1 MKFRLIFEGAIPPRP
16 RSSLAEIHHIRLK
29 LAPQLEALWNFD
41 PLAGEAKEWI
51 RHPLEN
57 PGEYAILEQRG
68 SSVFAPLISKRNDL
82 QCELDVTFLRQQAS
96 GQLIG
101 DGGDIDNRVK
111 TLLDA
116 LSVPPPAQ
124 ADQFS
129 DIGPSRLVYCLL
141 QDDAL
146 VTKLAVET
154 DRLLRPAES
163 KFDLVAILQVVVRAR
178 RVTWGTI
185 GLLG

>member
-16 RSSLAEIHHIRLK
+16 RTSLAEIHEIRLK
-29 LAPQLEALWNFD
+29 LAPQLEALWTFD
-41 PLAGEAKEWI
+41 PLANEKKKWLK
-51 RHPLEN
+51 HPTPN
-57 PGEYAILEQRG
+57 PQDYAILEQRG

-82 QCELDVTFLRQQAS
+82 QCELEVTFLRQQAA

-124 ADQFS
+124 ADFFS
-129 DIGPSRLVYCLL
+129 MTGPSRILYRLL

-146 VTKLAVET
+146 VTKLSVET
-154 DRLLRPAES
+154 DRLLRPTEN
-163 KFDLVAILQVVVRAR
+163 KFDLVAILQVTVRAS
-178 RVTWGTI
+178 RVTYGTL

>member
-16 RSSLAEIHHIRLK
+16 RATLSQLHDIRLK
-29 LAPQLEALWNFD
+29 LAPQLETLWSFE
-41 PLAGEAKEWI
+41 PLAREKNSWLQ
-51 RHPLEN
+51 HPGSE
-57 PGEYAILEQRG
+57 PRGYAILEQRG
-68 SSVFAPLISKRNDL
+68 TSLFAPLISKRNDL
-82 QCELDVTFLRQQAS
+82 QCELDVTFLRQQAP

-124 ADQFS
+124 ADFFS
-129 DIGPSRLVYCLL
+129 TIGPNRPIYCLL
-141 QDDAL
+141 QDDGL
-146 VTKLAVET
+146 VIKLTVET
-154 DRLLRPAES
+154 DRLLRPAAD
-163 KFDLVAILQVVVRAR
+163 KYDLFAILHVTVRAT
-178 RVTWGTI
+178 RVTFGTL